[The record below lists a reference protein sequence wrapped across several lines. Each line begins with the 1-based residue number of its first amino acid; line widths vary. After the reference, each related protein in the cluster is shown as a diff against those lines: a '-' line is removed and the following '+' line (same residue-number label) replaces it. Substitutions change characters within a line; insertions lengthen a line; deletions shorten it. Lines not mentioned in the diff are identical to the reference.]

1 MKTVEEIKTYLRE
14 KLRVREE
21 MVEIHQGIN
30 KDDYDPCLGQ
40 VGEDL
45 ARINRIKINLLKELL
60 GEIDKD

>member
-21 MVEIHQGIN
+21 MVEIHQSIN